1 MATSMAACDLSK
13 FSLATR
19 EIKLKCEQRQGM
31 KYSSNSERKKDFKF
45 VT

>member
-1 MATSMAACDLSK
+1 MAACDFSK

-19 EIKLKCEQRQGM
+19 KKLKKKKTCEQRQGM

-45 VT
+45 FT